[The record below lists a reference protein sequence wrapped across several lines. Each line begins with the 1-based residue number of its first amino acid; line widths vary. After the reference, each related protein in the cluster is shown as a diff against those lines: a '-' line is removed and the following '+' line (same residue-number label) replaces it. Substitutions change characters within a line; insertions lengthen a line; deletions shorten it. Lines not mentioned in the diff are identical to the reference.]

1 MVRGGQGMVP
11 GPQGDSDEKGNNLA
25 NGKWGSWEVFLG
37 EWLKLRQGKNTQA
50 GDLGKDKLE
59 GLQKVLFSCKKCEVV
74 LLFCSVPLKGDVSQS
89 NFVRQ
94 RK

>member
-1 MVRGGQGMVP
+1 M
-11 GPQGDSDEKGNNLA
+11 
-25 NGKWGSWEVFLG
+25 GSWEVFLG

-59 GLQKVLFSCKKCEVV
+59 GLQKKCYLAARNVV
-74 LLFCSVPLKGDVSQS
+74 LLFHSVPLKGNMSQS
-89 NFVRQ
+89 NFLRQ